1 MVEAKYKGIQGLKNA
16 GLERGVAHNKYN
28 CKFCEKNISTDHRA
42 QSHLSGGHTRQW
54 LLIHCIA
61 SLALALQLT
70 AGKGRQTLGYREKD
84 IHSPFPSAM
93 GQCIVLGKQNVKH
106 TLLSARRASPP
117 SRRGIELGLN
127 KNVMHTTGHLLK
139 DYKGQIKLYPF
150 L

>member
-1 MVEAKYKGIQGLKNA
+1 MQDQREVWPITNIIAIS
-16 GLERGVAHNKYN
+16 
-28 CKFCEKNISTDHRA
+28 EKNISTDHRA

-84 IHSPFPSAM
+84 IHSPFPSVM
-93 GQCIVLGKQNVKH
+93 GQCIVLGKQNVKQ
-106 TLLSARRASPP
+106 TLLLARRASPP

-150 L
+150 LQPSRYTFIDVIRT